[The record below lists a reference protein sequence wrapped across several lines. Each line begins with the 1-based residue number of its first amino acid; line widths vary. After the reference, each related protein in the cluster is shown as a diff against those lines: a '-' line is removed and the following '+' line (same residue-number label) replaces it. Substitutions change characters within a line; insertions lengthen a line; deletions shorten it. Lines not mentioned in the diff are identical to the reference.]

1 MSGLADVA
9 LGAAPIAGGALFG
22 LIAGTMKGTDFR
34 ALLKADLELLDK
46 LPDDDIALRAAL
58 RNSIEGR
65 MYELIATMDRNR
77 EFRKNAASYKGDW
90 RDFVLFVCAAM
101 FTLVWW
107 NVPHDRT
114 NWLVTF
120 VFLVVL
126 TSLIFLYAARG
137 LLRVLRSPGSR
148 HSAG

>member
-22 LIAGTMKGTDFR
+22 IIAGTIKGPDFR

-77 EFRKNAASYKGDW
+77 QFRQNAAAYKGDW
-90 RDFVLFVCAAM
+90 RDFVLFICAAM

-107 NVPHDRT
+107 NVPHNRT

-120 VFLVVL
+120 VFLAVL
-126 TSLIFLYAARG
+126 TSLVFLYATRG
-137 LLRVLRSPGSR
+137 VIRVLRRPGSR